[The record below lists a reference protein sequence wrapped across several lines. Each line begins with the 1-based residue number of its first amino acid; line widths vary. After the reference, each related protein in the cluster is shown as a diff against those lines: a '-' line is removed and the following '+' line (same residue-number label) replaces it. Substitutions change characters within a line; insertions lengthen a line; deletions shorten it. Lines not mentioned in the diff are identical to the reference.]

1 MSHGSILAQKSPLTR
16 RESPLGP
23 FQTSSVRGYHFI
35 CRQCMDLSKHR
46 EPERTEK
53 IKGKRSTLF
62 LSSLFGIA
70 LPNTQSVY
78 GALCHKISQSAKHT
92 ARLLGFMQQG
102 LPVFDLLCHSSLFL
116 YISHSF
122 VLSIPLPRM
131 ALSEVDSAPQS
142 APRRSLE
149 ATDLFV
155 EEALI
160 KTGCVC
166 VSASLFF
173 SAGVCFYAAVR
184 NCVW

>member
-1 MSHGSILAQKSPLTR
+1 MQQGLPVSQTHSAFIGLYTTR
-16 RESPLGP
+16 APS
-23 FQTSSVRGYHFI
+23 
-35 CRQCMDLSKHR
+35 
-46 EPERTEK
+46 
-53 IKGKRSTLF
+53 
-62 LSSLFGIA
+62 